1 MFPTAETYFVS
12 LLKYRNGEI
21 TIAFCYNL
29 RCYAMSIK
37 DVHVISYLDLSPVF
51 QQICKKKMSFFY
63 RKKISVLNNSHK
75 SSQARKTTVADDSHS
90 VRAEVQPQLSA
101 LTVSEI
107 SLCQYQW
114 FG

>member
-51 QQICKKKMSFFY
+51 QQICKKKCLFSIG
-63 RKKISVLNNSHK
+63 RKLVSSIIAT
-75 SSQARKTTVADDSHS
+75 SQARQGK
-90 VRAEVQPQLSA
+90 QL
-101 LTVSEI
+101 
-107 SLCQYQW
+107 
-114 FG
+114 